1 MAPWPTASKKSPPPS
16 TDGNRCGCYRKRRE
30 SEQQGESGGVD
41 NGAGDGGMWPCEKSV
56 RSQSLHPEGAV
67 ERALRGGVGQ
77 CDQVRW
83 SDGDGELRIGGGG
96 RREDGAREIWRVG
109 KSLKSSRRDA
119 GGGARATSGN
129 ARFFDSGGH
138 RYGPSS
144 LRMTV
149 GGAVARCR
157 TQATKQARTRR

>member
-1 MAPWPTASKKSPPPS
+1 MLQ
-16 TDGNRCGCYRKRRE
+16 GRRE
-30 SEQQGESGGVD
+30 SEEQGESGGID
-41 NGAGDGGMWPCEKSV
+41 NDAGDSGMWPCEKSV

-67 ERALRGGVGQ
+67 ERAVRGGVGQ

-83 SDGDGELRIGGGG
+83 SDGDGELRIGDGGEG

-109 KSLKSSRRDA
+109 SQTPGRREAESLKSSRRDA
-119 GGGARATSGN
+119 GEGARATSGN

-138 RYGPSS
+138 QYGPSS